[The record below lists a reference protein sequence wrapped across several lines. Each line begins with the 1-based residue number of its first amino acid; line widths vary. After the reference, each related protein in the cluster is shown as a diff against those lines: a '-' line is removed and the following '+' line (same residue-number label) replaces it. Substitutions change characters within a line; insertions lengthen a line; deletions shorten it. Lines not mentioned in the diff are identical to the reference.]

1 MSDTQTPSLS
11 KEELEKERDRI
22 KAILKRRAT
31 KDPKVK
37 GNYKTKFPD
46 TGNDLNEVEDE
57 VFEDVVYEADLDIE
71 HVLEKRL
78 KEIEEKLS
86 M

>member
-1 MSDTQTPSLS
+1 MKGEQTQSLS
-11 KEELEKERDRI
+11 KEDLEKERDRI
-22 KAILKRRAT
+22 KAILARRAK

-37 GNYKTKFPD
+37 GNYITKFPD
-46 TGNDLNEVEDE
+46 TGTDLNEVEDE

-78 KEIEEKLS
+78 KEIEEKK
-86 M
+86 